1 MEANKESGDRS
12 VKKFLKVLL
21 VIVLLVAFGG
31 GVWQLGVR
39 MQSKKYNMITLDTS
53 SVPAPVAEPEID
65 DFVQLSEVNMHYQ
78 VYGHGKKPLLLI
90 HGNGGSVA
98 SLDEAATYLANDYTV
113 YLTESRCHGQSSD
126 PGEISYSLMAKD
138 MSEFIAAMELEKP
151 YIMGHSDGGM
161 IAIALASEYPDV
173 PGAIISCGSNSKPS
187 RFKPYFTIGVAVN
200 NLFHKDK
207 LNDMMLT
214 LPDFNEEYL
223 GRITC
228 PTYVVAGEYD
238 IMWLSD
244 TVYIH
249 KAIKNSDI
257 AIIKSASHSTY
268 MSHDGKQAYVLA
280 SDWLAKLSE

>member
-1 MEANKESGDRS
+1 MKEKT
-12 VKKFLKVLL
+12 KKILKTILI
-21 VIVLLVAFGG
+21 IVLAVAVIGG
-31 GVWQLGVR
+31 GWQIYIR
-39 MQSKKYNMITLDTS
+39 NQSKKYNLTVLDTS
-53 SVPAPVAEPEID
+53 AVPNPVSEPEID
-65 DFVQLSEVNMHYQ
+65 DFVQLSEVRMHYQ
-78 VYGHGKKPLLLI
+78 VYGHGKKPLILI
-90 HGNGGSVA
+90 HGNGGSVD
-98 SLDEAATYLANDYTV
+98 SLDEAASYLANDYTV

-138 MSEFIAAMELEKP
+138 MSEFIKAMKLEKP

-161 IAIALASEYPDV
+161 IAIALASEYPDL
-173 PGAIISCGSNSKPS
+173 PGAIISCGSNSRPS
-187 RFKPYFTIGVAVN
+187 TFKPYFPLGVRIN

-228 PTYVVAGEYD
+228 PAYVVAGEYD

-249 KAIKNSDI
+249 TAIKNSDI

-280 SDWLAKLSE
+280 ADWLGELEK